1 MNQKEQVMLKYNGTD
16 LYISYFVSLL
26 RNKNLK
32 FIDKEMIYL

>member
-1 MNQKEQVMLKYNGTD
+1 MNQKEQVMLKYNGAN
-16 LYISYFVSLL
+16 LYISCLVSLL

>member
-16 LYISYFVSLL
+16 LYISCLVSLL

-32 FIDKEMIYL
+32 FTDKEMIYL